1 MDVKRDLERDRLERE
16 RESRYAAIQAIY
28 ARWLDVATRVGFYL
42 SLCAFLLYVSGALQP
57 HVPLQELT
65 KLWQLP
71 VARFL
76 EATGEPTG
84 WAWLALVL
92 RADYLNL
99 AAVTLFALVTLVCY
113 LRIIPPLLR
122 AGERLQA
129 AIAIAQVV
137 VLAIAASGWL
147 TGGD

>member
-1 MDVKRDLERDRLERE
+1 VGVKRDAAERQRERD
-16 RESRYAAIQAIY
+16 YAAIQAIY
-28 ARWLDVATRVGFYL
+28 ARWLDAATHAGFVV
-42 SLCAFLLYVSGALQP
+42 SLIAFLLYVSGALEPQ
-57 HVPLQELT
+57 VPLQRLSELAR
-65 KLWQLP
+65 LP

-84 WAWLALVL
+84 WAWLALVW
-92 RADYLNL
+92 RGDYLNL
-99 AAVTLFALVTLVCY
+99 AAVALFALVTLVCY
-113 LRIIPPLLR
+113 LRVIPPLLR

-147 TGGD
+147 TGGG

>member
-1 MDVKRDLERDRLERE
+1 VDVKRDGESDRAERE
-16 RESRYAAIQAIY
+16 REFNYAAIQAIY
-28 ARWLDVATRVGFYL
+28 ARWLDVATRIGFFV
-42 SLCAFLLYVSGALQP
+42 SLAAFLLYVSGALAPQ
-57 HVPLQELT
+57 VPLQRLAELSR
-65 KLWQLP
+65 LS

-84 WAWLALVL
+84 WGWLALVG

-99 AAVTLFALVTLVCY
+99 AAVTLFAFVTFVCY

-129 AIAIAQVV
+129 AIAVAQLV
-137 VLAIAASGWL
+137 VLAVAASGWL
-147 TGGD
+147 TGGG